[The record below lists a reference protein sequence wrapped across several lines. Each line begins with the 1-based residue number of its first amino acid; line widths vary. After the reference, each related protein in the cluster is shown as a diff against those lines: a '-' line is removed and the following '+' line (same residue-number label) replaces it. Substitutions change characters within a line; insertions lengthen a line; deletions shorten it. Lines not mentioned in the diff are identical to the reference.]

1 MIPSMDQWLQ
11 EAKEHENAKKVGM
24 YLTHN
29 GVVRKSAKA
38 QVRGG
43 ETDTKPVV
51 GMEFSYDEKQVEQAV
66 ADTYLLPGVY
76 YVKVW
81 LNSGKLK
88 VGDDLMY
95 VLVGGDIR
103 PHVVQALEYLV
114 GRLKRECV
122 KETELFD

>member
-103 PHVVQALEYLV
+103 SHVVQALEYLV

>member
-11 EAKEHENAKKVGM
+11 EAKKYENAGKVGM

-29 GVVRKSAKA
+29 GVVRQSARA
-38 QVRGG
+38 LVREG
-43 ETDTKPVV
+43 DTGAKPVV
-51 GMEFSYDEKQVEQAV
+51 GMVFSHDAKQVEQV
-66 ADTYLLPGVY
+66 IADTYSLPGIY

-81 LNSGKLK
+81 LNEGTLQ

-114 GRLKRECV
+114 GRLKKECV
-122 KETELFD
+122 KETELY

>member
-1 MIPSMDQWLQ
+1 MVPSMDQWLQ
-11 EAKEHENAKKVGM
+11 EAKQHEHAGKIGM

-29 GVVRKSAKA
+29 GVVRQSAKA
-38 QVRGG
+38 LVRNG
-43 ETDTKPVV
+43 EADAKPVV
-51 GMEFSYDEKQVEQAV
+51 GMEFSYDAQLVEQV
-66 ADTYLLPGVY
+66 IADAYLLPGIY

-81 LNSGKLK
+81 LNEGRLN

-114 GRLKRECV
+114 GRLKKECV
-122 KETELFD
+122 KETELF